1 MSQATI
7 SAPPPAPAVDERV
20 KPHSLLHK
28 LLARPELGSLVGA
41 IVIYVFFFVV
51 AEPFRSAAALSTILY
66 VSSTYG
72 IMAVG
77 VALLMIGGEFD
88 LSAGVAVTTAALASS
103 LFAFQFSLNVWVGI
117 LFGLA
122 MALAIGFVNGY
133 LVIRTGIPSFLITL
147 GTFLML
153 QGLNLAITKLLTGQV
168 ASQSIQDM
176 DGYNLATKIF
186 ASEFNIAG
194 VSVRITVVYWLIF
207 VAIATW
213 ILLRTKV
220 GNWIYAVGGDAESAR
235 AVGVPVAK
243 TKIGLFMGVGFLA
256 WFSGMHLLFRFDT
269 VQSGEGV
276 GNEFIYIIAAVI
288 GGCLLTGGYGTAVGA
303 AIGAF
308 IYGMTNQGIVYAGW
322 NPDWVKFFLGV
333 MLLLATVTNLWVRNQ
348 ASRR

>member
-7 SAPPPAPAVDERV
+7 SAPPPAVDERV

-186 ASEFNIAG
+186 ASEFKVAG
-194 VSVRITVVYWLIF
+194 VSVRITVVYWLVF

>member
-41 IVIYVFFFVV
+41 IVIYLFFFVV

-122 MALAIGFVNGY
+122 MALAIGFANGY
-133 LVIRTGIPSFLITL
+133 LVMRTGIPSFLITL

-153 QGLNLAITKLLTGQV
+153 QGLNLAITKLMTGQV

-176 DGYNLATKIF
+176 DGYALAQKVF
-186 ASEFNIAG
+186 ASEFNIGG
-194 VSVRITVVYWLIF
+194 VSVRITVVYWMVF